1 MASPIPSR
9 IPRPASTE
17 NFMSDREVVRL
28 LNELHLEKIRAE
40 TRASNL
46 QAQIEDLHKRL
57 DTVSGYVVSDSESNA
72 DGSEYSRS
80 VDNQIQDLEEVGSEL
95 DNFIRLR
102 SYILHMQEGAS
113 LLLWREDGLQLC
125 WFWLDKECKS
135 LNWDFDEQDL
145 GGGVEGMTGDSLLL
159 ERIIDIVPLGAG
171 PDQLTDNPTDSS
183 FTIIHDGGKLD
194 IVAPTSLDFQVWYF
208 GLAFATRLRMNAVED
223 VQDSSRDERDR
234 MNEDHEIH
242 SPSRMKRSSVQ
253 FLDTE
258 ADKNHDSP
266 EVENL
271 MTKMEEQRR
280 LIEQLQRENQ
290 ALKEVRRNKDEAI
303 SRLLK
308 DLQAAENRSWENMQ
322 EGKTPATSQ
331 ESDSHW
337 HHREIYR
344 VRQRNS
350 KLQQILQ
357 VKQKTVREMW
367 FLLKEM
373 TAHS

>member
-183 FTIIHDGGKLD
+183 FTIIHDGGRADEYQDTGNDFQWSGKLD

-223 VQDSSRDERDR
+223 VQGEIPRGMNETEWLV
-234 MNEDHEIH
+234 NEDHEIH

-308 DLQAAENRSWENMQ
+308 DLQAAENRSWENMV
-322 EGKTPATSQ
+322 EYTDR
-331 ESDSHW
+331 ES
-337 HHREIYR
+337 
-344 VRQRNS
+344 S
-350 KLQQILQ
+350 KRL
-357 VKQKTVREMW
+357 TVE
-367 FLLKEM
+367 
-373 TAHS
+373 TARRKDTRYEPGE

>member
-1 MASPIPSR
+1 
-9 IPRPASTE
+9 
-17 NFMSDREVVRL
+17 
-28 LNELHLEKIRAE
+28 
-40 TRASNL
+40 
-46 QAQIEDLHKRL
+46 
-57 DTVSGYVVSDSESNA
+57 
-72 DGSEYSRS
+72 
-80 VDNQIQDLEEVGSEL
+80 
-95 DNFIRLR
+95 
-102 SYILHMQEGAS
+102 
-113 LLLWREDGLQLC
+113 
-125 WFWLDKECKS
+125 
-135 LNWDFDEQDL
+135 
-145 GGGVEGMTGDSLLL
+145 
-159 ERIIDIVPLGAG
+159 
-171 PDQLTDNPTDSS
+171 
-183 FTIIHDGGKLD
+183 
-194 IVAPTSLDFQVWYF
+194 
-208 GLAFATRLRMNAVED
+208 
-223 VQDSSRDERDR
+223 
-234 MNEDHEIH
+234 
-242 SPSRMKRSSVQ
+242 
-253 FLDTE
+253 
-258 ADKNHDSP
+258 
-266 EVENL
+266 

>member
-266 EVENL
+266 E
-271 MTKMEEQRR
+271 
-280 LIEQLQRENQ
+280 
-290 ALKEVRRNKDEAI
+290 ALLTICYI
-303 SRLLK
+303 S
-308 DLQAAENRSWENMQ
+308 
-322 EGKTPATSQ
+322 
-331 ESDSHW
+331 
-337 HHREIYR
+337 
-344 VRQRNS
+344 
-350 KLQQILQ
+350 
-357 VKQKTVREMW
+357 
-367 FLLKEM
+367 
-373 TAHS
+373 